1 MTLFRI
7 IGNLLVMAGYPVL
20 LYFSPVLGATIKTVG
35 HVLLFT
41 YFIKFQAWDMLLSLL
56 FFSTLDLVY
65 LLKHLPAKEIKW
77 LPKFWGFAKLDVEVT
92 D

>member
-35 HVLLFT
+35 HVFLFT

-65 LLKHLPAKEIKW
+65 LLKHLPIKEIKW
-77 LPKFWGFAKLDVEVT
+77 LPKSLGVAKLNVKIGD
-92 D
+92 